1 MRASGGVGSRDK
13 FRAQCWLCALT
24 EQVAGIVTPV
34 DATDVVEQF
43 ELPVTLMMSFDLVLG
58 SLFPLALLLV
68 GYRLRDQFFAWP
80 ELSNLLFPGSAPP
93 SAPSTIYSLERAFH
107 AYTQYLKLSYN
118 DVQRMRSSYGSLGR
132 AHKNLGYK
140 IGYSHKLE
148 RLWEATSLNA
158 TLTEEIADLATK
170 EHPELK
176 QPSRIH
182 ATTADLARVR
192 ESLKHFVRDWSSQ
205 GSEERKR
212 IFDPILNV
220 LSQIDPIERPLKRV
234 LVPGS
239 GLGRLAWEI
248 SEIGTVYS
256 IQIPGHV

>member
-1 MRASGGVGSRDK
+1 
-13 FRAQCWLCALT
+13 
-24 EQVAGIVTPV
+24 
-34 DATDVVEQF
+34 
-43 ELPVTLMMSFDLVLG
+43 MSFDLVLG

-68 GYRLRDQFFAWP
+68 GYRLRDQFFSWP
-80 ELSNLLFPGSAPP
+80 ELSNLLFPGSASP
-93 SAPSTIYSLERAFH
+93 SALERAFH

-132 AHKNLGYK
+132 VHKNLGYK

-176 QPSRIH
+176 QPSRIP

-220 LSQIDPIERPLKRV
+220 LSQIDPIERPSKRV

-248 SEIGTVYS
+248 SEIGTVNS
-256 IQIPGHV
+256 LQVPGLV